1 LKRRHFL
8 FAGTWI
14 TSIALTCGLLTSC
27 GGSTSAT
34 CAADQVQLE
43 SGCTSAAQVAETV
56 RQVVRSTM
64 QQLDL
69 RAAIVGVSVGN
80 QTVLMQAWGESAP
93 GVPATTD
100 MHWRIGAIAI
110 SYLSTVLLQLQD
122 EGKLSLDDPLS
133 KYLPDIRDAH
143 KVTLRMLIQSTS
155 GYPEYV
161 NTIPIEQNVFRQWQE
176 SDLLADAFSKKSVCD
191 PGTCFAYSHANFI
204 LLGEVL
210 TKATGIPLATLID
223 QRILRPLQLD
233 QTISNDGPDMP
244 SPVLHAYASDIGS
257 YQDSTGWNPSWTLA
271 HGAIMASTIPEM
283 LKSTQAIGS
292 GALISARA
300 RAAMIAPSP
309 VATGGKA
316 YSGLGIVVANGWLL
330 QNPLFYGYS
339 GVSAYLDNN
348 RISIAVTATTNADS
362 PNVAAASR
370 LFENIAAK
378 IASSNP
384 VTITA
389 R

>member
-1 LKRRHFL
+1 
-8 FAGTWI
+8 
-14 TSIALTCGLLTSC
+14 
-27 GGSTSAT
+27 
-34 CAADQVQLE
+34 
-43 SGCTSAAQVAETV
+43 
-56 RQVVRSTM
+56 
-64 QQLDL
+64 
-69 RAAIVGVSVGN
+69 
-80 QTVLMQAWGESAP
+80 
-93 GVPATTD
+93 
-100 MHWRIGAIAI
+100 
-110 SYLSTVLLQLQD
+110 
-122 EGKLSLDDPLS
+122 
-133 KYLPDIRDAH
+133 
-143 KVTLRMLIQSTS
+143 
-155 GYPEYV
+155 
-161 NTIPIEQNVFRQWQE
+161 
-176 SDLLADAFSKKSVCD
+176 
-191 PGTCFAYSHANFI
+191 
-204 LLGEVL
+204 
-210 TKATGIPLATLID
+210 
-223 QRILRPLQLD
+223 
-233 QTISNDGPDMP
+233 
-244 SPVLHAYASDIGS
+244 
-257 YQDSTGWNPSWTLA
+257 
-271 HGAIMASTIPEM
+271 M